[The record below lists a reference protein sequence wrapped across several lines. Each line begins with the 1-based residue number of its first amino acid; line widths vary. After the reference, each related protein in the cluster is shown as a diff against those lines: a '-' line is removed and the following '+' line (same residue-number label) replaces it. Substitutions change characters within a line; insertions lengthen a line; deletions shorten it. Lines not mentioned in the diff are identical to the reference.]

1 MAIDCIHSI
10 ELTTNNSE
18 VFSVTSDDINK
29 FYIAS
34 IDENGDEK
42 SFSKKNDSL
51 QANFF
56 LIRINNEEP
65 YNEIIKRLYEQKDIV
80 KIELLFTNGN
90 SQEIYL
96 PKKRIIS
103 NGIMH
108 NKYEYTYM
116 INNDLCIIVTD
127 KKIKYKENL
136 FA

>member
-96 PKKRIIS
+96 PKKR
-103 NGIMH
+103 
-108 NKYEYTYM
+108 E
-116 INNDLCIIVTD
+116 
-127 KKIKYKENL
+127 
-136 FA
+136 